1 MNIQITRE
9 IFEGVVAAAV
19 TPTTE
24 IFDRLAHYFEL
35 AEQELTDQ
43 LLGVSAHLAEE
54 PGRLHAAVTD
64 YICLRAFDLAMPHLD
79 LVLTPTGFG
88 VVSNQNLAPA
98 SAERV
103 RQLRQEVRL
112 SVDRAYDHA
121 LHALLGTEW
130 ADTPLARKNV
140 PGLIFDGQTLRTY
153 IGGIAKTRTE
163 LQDPDLAIGLTLAY
177 HRLDQIISYDL
188 GEFLL
193 TQIRKAALTPV
204 EQQLVVLCSRFVG
217 AYIQHR
223 NENQPYPQGLED
235 QISAYLERYLT
246 DFPLYEQSSV
256 YKAKTTP
263 KYENKKDDPCFFFG

>member
-43 LLGVSAHLAEE
+43 LLGESLSIVGQSE
-54 PGRLHAAVTD
+54 RLQTAVID
-64 YICLRAFDLAMPHLD
+64 YVCLRAFDLAIPHLD

-88 VVSNQNLAPA
+88 VVSNQNVAPA

-235 QISAYLERYLT
+235 QISAYLERYLA

-256 YKAKTTP
+256 YKAKSTP